1 VKKEMK
7 KDEQRR
13 LANHVSEDDK
23 VYVKQGKRTTGFI
36 LYLNV
41 EPTFCSAHDKTRSER
56 SFNSIRSHKH

>member
-13 LANHVSEDDK
+13 LANHVSEADK
-23 VYVKQGKRTTGFI
+23 VSVKQGKRTTGFI

-41 EPTFCSAHDKTRSER
+41 EPTFMFGR
-56 SFNSIRSHKH
+56 